1 MKRIL
6 FILCL
11 VTLATACKKP
21 ADDLTANPAQP
32 TADTLS
38 GARLTSLIRREGRGL
53 VANGQPIQLNGV
65 AFGNWVWDNSPLPPT
80 LHHNEQD
87 FARLQASG
95 LNCVRFYLN
104 YRYFEEDSQ
113 PYVYKQTG
121 WNWLNQNIAWA
132 KKYGVYLILN
142 MHVPQ
147 GGYQS
152 QGKGGAL
159 WDVVENQNRL
169 TRLWRDI
176 ARRYRTEPAVAG
188 FDLVNEPIT
197 TQSIDQWKNLAQRL
211 TSAIREVDKGHLVIV
226 ERLNAVAGEYKDYN
240 GERNMFLV
248 NDANV
253 MYQFHTYDP
262 FEFTHQTFS
271 WAGRS
276 PGEFERYPDETK
288 IAVPTDAAWYSA
300 IFTNP
305 ALPAGNSGWTY
316 YEGVKYLVSD
326 PNMKLGQAVCQASAL
341 GGGRAYFD
349 ELVVREYAPDGS
361 PARTVLTAGL
371 DSKDG
376 WYFWSK
382 ANTGTATIIDA
393 GQTGKALQITQTTD
407 DANLGNYAVPFLIRQ
422 GYSYQVSGW
431 MRGEAIPA
439 TANVRLR
446 VDFQTTQQP
455 ILARNKAY
463 LRNALAFYA
472 DWGRKNNVPI
482 YLGEYGAGAPCFR
495 DGRGGLAWTTDMID
509 LNREFGF
516 HTTYHAY
523 HEDSFGWYFGYNAL
537 PDPANAN
544 TALIE
549 LFRQKFRP

>member
-1 MKRIL
+1 MKHL
-6 FILCL
+6 LL
-11 VTLATACKKP
+11 VLGLLALLTACKKP
-21 ADDLTANPAQP
+21 ANDPLTADP
-32 TADTLS
+32 TDADTVSSAQLATLVHRD
-38 GARLTSLIRREGRGL
+38 GRSL
-53 VANGQPIQLNGV
+53 VVNGQPIRLNGV
-65 AFGNWVWDNSPLPPT
+65 AFGNWVWDNSATPPT
-80 LHHNEQD
+80 RHHNEQD
-87 FARLQASG
+87 FARLQQSG

-104 YRYFEEDSQ
+104 YRYFEDDNQ
-113 PYVYKQTG
+113 PYVYRQAG
-121 WNWLNQNIAWA
+121 WDWLDQNIAWA

-169 TRLWRDI
+169 TKLWRAI
-176 ARRYRTEPAVAG
+176 ARRYRAEPAIAG
-188 FDLVNEPIT
+188 FDLLNEPVT
-197 TQSIDQWKNLAQRL
+197 TQSIDQWKNLAQRI
-211 TSAIREVDKGHLVIV
+211 TTAIREVDKGHLVVV
-226 ERLNAVAGEYKDYN
+226 ERLNAVAGDWRDYN

-262 FEFTHQTFS
+262 FEFTHQTFD

-276 PGEFERYPDETK
+276 PTEFERYPDETK
-288 IAVPTDAAWYSA
+288 LSITDATWYSA
-300 IFTNP
+300 VFTNP
-305 ALPAGNSGWTY
+305 ALPAGTTDWAY
-316 YEGVKYLVSD
+316 YEGVKFTVND
-326 PNMKLGQAVCQASAL
+326 PKIKIGQAVCQASTL
-341 GGGRAYFD
+341 GAGKAYFD

-361 PARTVLTAGL
+361 LVRTVLTANM
-371 DSKDG
+371 DNKDG

-382 ANTGTATIIDA
+382 ANTGSAAIVDA
-393 GQTGKALQITQTTD
+393 GKTGKGVVIAQTTD
-407 DANLGNYAVPFLIRQ
+407 DANLGSSSLPFLIRQ

-431 MRGEAIPA
+431 MRGEAVPTAA
-439 TANVRLR
+439 TVRLR

-455 ILARNKAY
+455 ILARNKEY
-463 LRNALAFYA
+463 LRQALAFYA
-472 DWGRKNNVPI
+472 DWGKKTNVPI

-495 DGRGGLAWTTDMID
+495 DGRGGAQWVTDMID

-516 HTTYHAY
+516 HTTYHDY
-523 HEDSFGWYFGYNAL
+523 HEDGFGWYFGYNAL

-549 LFRQKFRP
+549 LFKQKFGR